1 MGTITNPES
10 IIRMQQLAYFKA
22 QLDNLFQ
29 TKNISSAI
37 AGLTASTVEGAI
49 AELLTK
55 ATGDEIS
62 FSKLET
68 PNTGKA
74 ATYRFTKG
82 TGAGQTS
89 LDIDIEKDHV
99 RAILGF
105 VTITEGTGAD
115 AGKYFDGATEVG
127 SSDGVT
133 GAGIYLKSQELADGV
148 ATGVNK
154 YVDASA
160 VIEYITIGDQTGK
173 AVTLA
178 LDPVTHQLT
187 ADIGNGAISMAMLAQ
202 GIQDILNSVAG
213 KAEKVNGATNGNLA
227 GLDANGNLTDS
238 GVDPTDLKHKQAA
251 VTDPAANGNSVEFIA
266 NLSQDVNGVITPTK
280 KTIPAAAPYVSAENA
295 GNAGL
300 MSAADKAKLDGVA
313 YAANSDIDEIFA

>member
-1 MGTITNPES
+1 MSTITNPES

-29 TKNISSAI
+29 TKDLSSAI
-37 AGLTASTVEGAI
+37 EGLTATTVEGAI

-62 FSKLET
+62 FEKLVT

-82 TGAGQTS
+82 SGAGQTS
-89 LDIDIEKDHV
+89 LDIDIEKDQV

-105 VTITEGTGAD
+105 VTITEDG
-115 AGKYFDGATEVG
+115 GKYYDGGTEVG
-127 SSDGVT
+127 AADGVT

-160 VIEYITIGDQTGK
+160 VIEYITLGNQTGK
-173 AVTLA
+173 VVTLA
-178 LDPVTHQLT
+178 LDPETHQLT
-187 ADIGNGAISMAMLAQ
+187 ADIGNGAITMDKLAQ
-202 GIQDILNSVAG
+202 GIQDILNDVG
-213 KAEKVNGATNGNLA
+213 NKADKVKTAVENNFAAFDENGNPK
-227 GLDANGNLTDS
+227 DS
-238 GVDPTDLKHKQAA
+238 GHKHADYKTKQTAVADPS
-251 VTDPAANGNSVEFIA
+251 ANGNSVEFIA
-266 NLSQDVNGVITPTK
+266 NLTQDENGVITPQK
-280 KTIPAAAPYVSAENA
+280 KTIPAAAPYVDAQDT
-295 GNAGL
+295 GNDGL
-300 MSAADKAKLDGVA
+300 MSAADKAKVNTIA
-313 YAANSDIDEIFA
+313 YASNSDIDEIFA